1 MNSEP
6 DDVLSSNELAQ
17 KLNDFGL
24 SINQAKVYLSVARL
38 KVGSVSDI
46 SRETQLYRQDIYKIM
61 PVLSKKD

>member
-38 KVGSVSDI
+38 KVASVSDI

>member
-1 MNSEP
+1 VNSEP

-38 KVGSVSDI
+38 KVASVSDI

>member
-24 SINQAKVYLSVARL
+24 SINQAKVYVSVARL
-38 KVGSVSDI
+38 KVASVSDI